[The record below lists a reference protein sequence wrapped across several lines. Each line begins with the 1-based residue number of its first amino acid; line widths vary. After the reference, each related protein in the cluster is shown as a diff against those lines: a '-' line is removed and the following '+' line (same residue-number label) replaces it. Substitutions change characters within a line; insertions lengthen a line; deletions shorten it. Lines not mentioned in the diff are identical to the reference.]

1 MRTKDSRTKTFT
13 KTFIIAILTIVSQ
26 QINATDYQTFYL
38 DSLNFR
44 DTIMYCTGNDSIE
57 LISPKDAVNLCWM
70 LYNNNEIVDTI
81 CQNTLI
87 LPNGYEGLVSCENL
101 GLTAY
106 AILYIYPFTVD
117 AGEDKAIICGG
128 TAQLSVAT
136 SNFTGSGTLTYA
148 WTPTTGLDNST
159 ISNPTATVTNN
170 TEYTVTV
177 LTPNGCQSEDYIII
191 NVNPFIVD
199 AGEDKAIICGG
210 TAQLDAVT
218 SNFTGSGTLTYAWTP
233 TIGLDNSTIS
243 NPTATVTHNTE
254 YTVTVLTPNGC
265 QSEDHIMVSMKSM
278 NQPAI
283 CMVGVDSTNK
293 NIIVW
298 DKPESTSIDSFYIFK
313 ETNVTNQ
320 YQKISAV
327 AYNDYSVYIDNSSNP
342 NIQSNKYKISIK
354 DACGLESD
362 RSPFHKT
369 MHLSLNQGQN
379 NIWNLI
385 WESYQGFTVSSY
397 YIFRGTNASNLQ
409 LIGTSSASN
418 TQYSDFSAPA
428 GYVYYQIEIVS
439 PIACNPEKKSSIFS
453 KSASYNSSR
462 SNIATN
468 SPTGLNENLMNF
480 QQIVIYPNP
489 AYNEIVI
496 EFKQNSI
503 TNRMVEIIDMNGQL
517 IYNQEMEGTSHQIDL
532 SSFQKGVC
540 FITITSNDFV
550 TTRKII
556 KL

>member
-148 WTPTTGLDNST
+148 WTPT
-159 ISNPTATVTNN
+159 
-170 TEYTVTV
+170 
-177 LTPNGCQSEDYIII
+177 
-191 NVNPFIVD
+191 
-199 AGEDKAIICGG
+199 
-210 TAQLDAVT
+210 
-218 SNFTGSGTLTYAWTP
+218 
-233 TIGLDNSTIS
+233 IGLDNSIIS